1 MQSNIIGPRSILVL
15 ADDSANWVVAGV
27 RQLDRLALAANE
39 SGIAAG
45 DRITLHIFWK
55 DDPSTKQRWFPQ
67 DARLTNCIAIEAG
80 NVAENEYEAIIT
92 TRVFIGRDAFT
103 GVLAGLRQTTSPRR
117 LTTEELELFS
127 VQFATR
133 VRAMQTSKWW
143 YLDSDNND
151 ATQHFLQTS
160 GQTQDGFVSRT
171 INRQISRTITRQL
184 LPLHIRP
191 TTLTLAGFI
200 FPILGFICLAEGSH
214 IAQIIGAVLFLIHSI
229 VSGCDGE
236 LARAKYRESVSG
248 GRLDKLMNEL
258 ASGMLVFGT
267 GLGLFRGDDGQSVIL
282 AEGVLAGILVV
293 ANGFLGSPRLTL
305 IAPVVSSV
313 PRRKTVL
320 GSDVRLF
327 LRSVIGAFEHFT
339 NRDVAY
345 PIFLAAVLFGRA
357 GWFLH
362 AVCLFMIVRLI
373 LALRRS
379 STK

>member
-1 MQSNIIGPRSILVL
+1 MPVESQPQCAILVI

-39 SGIAAG
+39 FAMKTRGRIA
-45 DRITLHIFWK
+45 LHIFWK
-55 DDPSTKQRWFPQ
+55 DDQSTKERWFPQ
-67 DARLTNCIAIEAG
+67 DARLTNCIALEAA
-80 NVAENEYEAIIT
+80 NVAENEYEAIVT
-92 TRVFIGRDAFT
+92 TRVFVGRDAFA
-103 GVLAGLRQTTSPRR
+103 GVLSALWQTTSPRR
-117 LTTEELELFS
+117 LTTEELKLFPI
-127 VQFATR
+127 QFATR

-151 ATQHFLQTS
+151 ATKHFLQTS

-171 INRQISRTITRQL
+171 INRQISRAITRLL

-191 TTLTLAGFI
+191 TTLTLAEFI
-200 FPILGFICLAEGSH
+200 FPILGFICLAEGSRA
-214 IAQIIGAVLFLIHSI
+214 AQIIGAVLFLIHSI

-282 AEGVLAGILVV
+282 AEGVLGGILVV

-305 IAPVVSSV
+305 IAPVVASV

-345 PIFLAAVLFGRA
+345 PIFLAIVLFGRA
-357 GWFLH
+357 EWFLH
-362 AVCLFMIVRLI
+362 AVCLFMIVRLT

-379 STK
+379 GP

>member
-1 MQSNIIGPRSILVL
+1 MPIESQPHRAILVI

-39 SGIAAG
+39 FAINARE
-45 DRITLHIFWK
+45 RISLHIFWK

-67 DARLTNCIAIEAG
+67 DARLTNCIATEAG
-80 NVAENEYEAIIT
+80 DVAGIEYEAIIT
-92 TRVFIGRDAFT
+92 TRVFIGRDAFA

-117 LTTEELELFS
+117 LTAGEIELFPA
-127 VQFATR
+127 QFATR

-143 YLDSDNND
+143 YLDSDDTD

-171 INRQISRTITRQL
+171 INRHISRAITRHL
-184 LPLHIRP
+184 LPLHVRP
-191 TTLTLAGFI
+191 TTLTLGGFL

-214 IAQIIGAVLFLIHSI
+214 TAQIIGAVLFLMHSI

-248 GRLDKLMNEL
+248 GRLDRLMNDL
-258 ASGMLVFGT
+258 ASGMLVVGT
-267 GLGLFRGDDGQSVIL
+267 GLGLFRGDDGQSMIL
-282 AEGVLAGILVV
+282 AEGVLGGILVV
-293 ANGFLGSPRLTL
+293 ANGFFGSPRLTL

-313 PRRKTVL
+313 PRRKTIF

-327 LRSVIGAFEHFT
+327 LRSLIGAFEHFT

-345 PIFLAAVLFGRA
+345 PIFLAVVVFGRA
-357 GWFLH
+357 EWFLH
-362 AVCLFMIVRLI
+362 AVCLFMVVRLT

-379 STK
+379 SAK